1 MSGGAKLRNKARRI
15 WLQFVARPR
24 PWQCFVMATL
34 VAAFF
39 YGFQWLFLHVPLLG
53 NALMIWWPV
62 KGIAVA
68 VLLVARRRHWWWILP
83 AFATGLLLSEQ
94 GDTPLQWVAVGVC
107 NTLEVVC
114 TAWVLPH
121 FRTMDKWL
129 AQPRV
134 ASRFTF
140 MVVVFGPVAAAL
152 LSLTY
157 HEPGA
162 PRWINAVRWGG
173 EDMLGTIL
181 FTPLLLALLSPELWS
196 LFRAAALP
204 RTLGLLALLGGSSWL
219 VFHQNQLPLSFV
231 LYPII
236 LLLGTQ
242 LGLSGAVIGIDL
254 LAIIATLASLQG
266 MGPFGAPEGSQPI
279 TRLLVLQIY
288 LTLAVAMTMP
298 VSVARVRRLTT
309 EAQLRRA
316 WKRMADLAS
325 LDGLTGVANRR
336 RFDTALDVE
345 WARARRDRSP
355 LALLMMDADHFKK
368 FNDNYGHLAG
378 DACLRAIAAAIAAVP
393 KRATDLVARYG
404 GEEFAVLLPQSDI
417 AGAYVIAESVRRAV
431 YDLAVPHLFNEEQRV
446 TVSIGL
452 ASIVPTRASEPLELI
467 AASDK
472 ALYEAK
478 HQGRNQVQVAMEA
491 ITAGR

>member
-1 MSGGAKLRNKARRI
+1 MAVP
-15 WLQFVARPR
+15 VAS
-24 PWQCFVMATL
+24 
-34 VAAFF
+34 FF
-39 YGFQWLFLHVPLLG
+39 FAFQWLFLHVALLG

-68 VLLVARRRHWWWILP
+68 TLLMARRRHWWWILP
-83 AFATGLLLSEQ
+83 AFTTGLLLSEQ
-94 GDTPLQWVAVGVC
+94 GDTRLQWCAVGVC

-114 TAWVLPH
+114 TAWALPP

-129 AQPRV
+129 AQPKV
-134 ASRFTF
+134 ASRF
-140 MVVVFGPVAAAL
+140 MLMAVVAGPIAAAL

-181 FTPLLLALLSPELWS
+181 FTPLLLALFSPELWS
-196 LFRAAALP
+196 LFRPAALAK
-204 RTLGLLALLGGSSWL
+204 TLGLIALLSGTSWL

-236 LLLGTQ
+236 LLLATQ
-242 LGLSGAVIGIDL
+242 LGLSGAVIGIDM
-254 LAIIATLASLQG
+254 LAVIATLASLEG
-266 MGPFGAPEGSQPI
+266 LGPFGSPEGNHAI

-288 LTLAVAMTMP
+288 LALAVAMTLP

-309 EAQLRRA
+309 EAQLLRA
-316 WKRMADLAS
+316 WKKMADLAS

-336 RFDTALDVE
+336 NFDTALDRE
-345 WARARRDRSP
+345 WARARRERSA
-355 LALLMMDADHFKK
+355 LALLMIDVDHFKK

-378 DACLRAIAAAIAAVP
+378 DACLRSVATAIRAVP
-393 KRATDLVARYG
+393 GRPADLVARYG
-404 GEEFAVLLPQSDI
+404 GEEFAILLPGSAA
-417 AGAYVIAESVRRAV
+417 AGAHVLADMARHAVR
-431 YDLAVPHLFNEEQRV
+431 DLAVPHLLSPSERV
-446 TVSIGL
+446 TISVGL
-452 ASIVPTRASEPLELI
+452 ASMVPSRVGEATELI
-467 AASDK
+467 AAADK

-478 HQGRNQVQVAMEA
+478 RNGRDQVQVAVEEVVA
-491 ITAGR
+491 LR

>member
-1 MSGGAKLRNKARRI
+1 
-15 WLQFVARPR
+15 VARPR
-24 PWQCFVMATL
+24 PWQCG
-34 VAAFF
+34 VAAILVGACF
-39 YGFQWLFLHVPLLG
+39 YAFQWLFLHVALLG

-62 KGIAVA
+62 KGIALS
-68 VLLVARRRHWWWILP
+68 VLLVARRRHWWWILT
-83 AFATGLLLSEQ
+83 AFAAGLMLSEE
-94 GDTPLQWVAVGVC
+94 GDTPLQLLAVGAC

-114 TAWVLPH
+114 TAWVLPP

-134 ASRFTF
+134 ASRFMF
-140 MVVVFGPVAAAL
+140 MVVVFGPASASL
-152 LSLTY
+152 LSFVY
-157 HEPGA
+157 REPGA

-181 FTPLLLALLSPELWS
+181 FTPLLLALLSPELWG
-196 LFRAAALP
+196 LFRPAALP
-204 RTLGLLALLGGSSWL
+204 KTLGLLALLGGSSWL

-242 LGLSGAVIGIDL
+242 LGLSGAVIGIDM
-254 LAIIATLASLQG
+254 LAVIATLASLQG
-266 MGPFGAPEGSQPI
+266 LGPFGSPEGSEAI

-309 EAQLRRA
+309 EAQLLRA
-316 WKRMADLAS
+316 WKKMADLAS

-336 RFDTALDVE
+336 QFDTTLDRE
-345 WARARRDRSP
+345 WARARREGSP
-355 LALLMMDADHFKK
+355 LALLMMDVDHFKK

-378 DACLRAIAAAIAAVP
+378 DACLRSVAAAIRSIPCRPA
-393 KRATDLVARYG
+393 DLVARYG
-404 GEEFAVLLPQSDI
+404 GEEFAILLPGSDT
-417 AGAYVIAESVRRAV
+417 AGARLIADMARRAV
-431 YDLAVPHLFNEEQRV
+431 WELSIAHLLSPSERV
-446 TVSIGL
+446 TISIGL
-452 ASIVPTRASEPLELI
+452 ASMVPARAGEATELI
-467 AASDK
+467 AAADG

-478 HQGRNQVQVAMEA
+478 RNGRDRVEVAIEEGVA
-491 ITAGR
+491 AR